1 MGARS
6 ALIAALLLAATQACG
21 ATWDVAALMDALRDH
36 RPERAQFS
44 ETRHL
49 ALLERPLE
57 SSGELS
63 FTPPDRLEK
72 RTTSPGTERL
82 VVDRDTLSVERAG
95 RTSTLALR
103 DFPQA
108 AALVGGIRAT
118 LAGDRAALERDYTLA
133 LDGSA
138 PAWHLT
144 LRPRAA
150 ALSAIVKR
158 IEVSGNGPVVRRIET
173 QQADGDWSVLLITPV
188 AR

>member
-1 MGARS
+1 MSAR
-6 ALIAALLLAATQACG
+6 APLLAALLLAAAHAWG
-21 ATWDVAALMDALRDH
+21 AAWDVKALMDALRDH
-36 RPERAQFS
+36 RPARAQFS

-49 ALLERPLE
+49 ALLDRPLE
-57 SSGELS
+57 SSGELT

-95 RTSTLALR
+95 RTRTFALR
-103 DFPQA
+103 DYPQA
-108 AALVGGIRAT
+108 AALAGGIRAT
-118 LAGDRAALERDYTLA
+118 LAGDRAALERDYALA
-133 LDGSA
+133 LDGNA
-138 PAWHLT
+138 RAWHLT

-158 IEVSGNGPVVRRIET
+158 IEVSGNGPDVRRIET
-173 QQADGDWSVLLITPV
+173 QQADGDWSVLLVTPV